1 MITLDAMNKTEKRS
15 RLWGFII
22 QALIAALT
30 ALSGV
35 FTGCALAQP

>member
-1 MITLDAMNKTEKRS
+1 MVNLDAINQSEKRS

-22 QALIAALT
+22 QAIIAALT

-35 FTGCALAQP
+35 FTGCSLAQV